1 MADVTVYSSK
11 PEASNLYTIGGMHRK
26 HEKWAE
32 HVIKGVY
39 MRARDNHVEVVE
51 ACSQGMGLLDLL
63 YIY

>member
-1 MADVTVYSSK
+1 MQS
-11 PEASNLYTIGGMHRK
+11 K